1 MLGSIS
7 RLLRRAVDIKENEV
21 AALVWSCVYFF
32 LILTSYYI
40 LRPIRDEVGAV
51 LGVKPSGADDLAWMF
66 TGTLVGVLL
75 VHPLFASMVAKMPR
89 KRFVPL
95 IYRFFISHLV
105 IFYLLYKFI
114 DPKQGVWIGYVFFVW
129 VSIFN
134 LFVVSVFWSFMTDIY
149 QPGQSKRLFGVV
161 AVGGTIGALT
171 GSSITSLLVE
181 PLGALNL
188 LLVSALFLE
197 LACQASRRLARH
209 EPKLAT
215 VEDSNEAE
223 VAAATTAAKQRNEE
237 VIGGGMM
244 EGVKRV
250 MASPYLLGITG
261 IMLFFTVS
269 STFLYFQ
276 KAVIVKEYF
285 GDDSAARTAFFA
297 NVDLATNVLTL
308 ITQLFIT
315 GRVMRL
321 LGVGVALGFLPIISL
336 IGFGVL
342 AVSPVLGVLVAL
354 EALRRAG
361 NYAVQRPARETLYL
375 VLPRT
380 DKYKSKNFNDTFVY
394 RAGDQ
399 LGAWSYAILGKMG
412 IGISGLAFSMIPFSI
427 AWLILALWLG
437 RKNHR
442 LQEERNA

>member
-1 MLGSIS
+1 MPTSLS
-7 RLLRRAVDIKENEV
+7 RFVRRVVDVRPNEL

-32 LILTSYYI
+32 LILTAYYI

-66 TGTLVGVLL
+66 TGTLIGVLL
-75 VHPLFASMVAKMPR
+75 VHPIFGSMVARMPR

-114 DPKQGVWIGYVFFVW
+114 DPKEGVWIGYVFFVW

-149 QPGQSKRLFGVV
+149 QPAQSKRLFGMV
-161 AVGGTIGALT
+161 AVGGTVGALA
-171 GSSITSLLVE
+171 GSSITSLLVG
-181 PLGALNL
+181 PLGPLNL

-197 LACQASRRLARH
+197 LACRASRRLALH
-209 EPKLAT
+209 ESKLA
-215 VEDSNEAE
+215 VAE
-223 VAAATTAAKQRNEE
+223 NGEGSEAAALAAKQREEE

-250 MASPYLLGITG
+250 IASPYLLGITG

-276 KAVIVKEYF
+276 KAVIVKQAF

-297 NVDLATNVLTL
+297 NIDLATNVLTL
-308 ITQLFIT
+308 LTQIFLT
-315 GRVMRL
+315 GRMMRW
-321 LGVGVALGFLPIISL
+321 LGVGIALAFLPIISL
-336 IGFGVL
+336 LGFGVL

-361 NYAVQRPARETLYL
+361 NYAIQRPARETLYL

-399 LGAWSYAILGKMG
+399 LGAWSYAIMGNIGLG
-412 IGISGLAFSMIPFSI
+412 ITGLAYAMIPFSI
-427 AWLILALWLG
+427 AWLFLALWLG
-437 RKNHR
+437 RKNQR
-442 LQEERNA
+442 LLQQRAG